1 MKPRLQLFYLL
12 AFVLV
17 ALLAMPAAFGQAQ
30 LISGTVVDQTG
41 GVIPGASVQI
51 LDEAKGT
58 TVREV
63 TTDDTGRFQALNI
76 QPGTYT
82 IKVEFTGFKTLTLNK
97 VKLDVNTKLDVGTV
111 KMEIGDVGTTVA
123 VTSEIPQVQTNT
135 MEKSYMVEQAQVVD
149 LPMNGRNWQALVTT
163 VPGVTNSARTNFDLT
178 FNDVSQMHVGGGR
191 GSQNNFYLDG
201 SPNLD
206 VGDNQSQY
214 TQPSIDSVAE
224 FKVQMSNF
232 NAEYGRNSG
241 MVVAVQ
247 TKSGG
252 DKFHGTLY
260 EFARNDA
267 FDAVNPG
274 RTRKTSPTDPRREK
288 DVLRYHQFGGNIGGW
303 IPLPGVSSKADKRL
317 FFFYNR
323 EMTRRLGSAGSSYVD
338 LAGPDI
344 LNGDFSSM
352 LLDTPMEH
360 APQFKNGTIFVPGS
374 IVRDGAGNIID
385 GTPMPGNMVPKDQCV
400 TSSGAF
406 LKYYGPPYL
415 PEQPSL
421 PDPPR
426 ACFKRFDYISPNTF
440 RKDQDLLRLD
450 YVINQS
456 TTSYFRWVNDNQR
469 EQLAGA
475 IWGWQP
481 FPIAPQKR
489 PKPGSSWSW
498 NLVKAFGPTIS
509 SETILAYMHQSQ
521 ELAPTDL
528 SLIQRDTLGITFPQ
542 LAPQTNRYQYADNF
556 DASGGGSNIFMQ
568 WGDPGWH
575 NDGKDYSLTQ
585 NLSWVKDKHTFKF
598 GFHYN
603 RDNKKQTATWPV
615 QGQINFNSSSTMDLD
630 TGNGIANMMLGLYN
644 NYNQASAHIYPYFRF
659 QSWEGFAQDS
669 FKITPRLTFEYGVRF
684 QRTTPTYT
692 YKRTDGVAGVDEG
705 TFDSW
710 SVDTTMYSRTGAP
723 AINLD
728 TGKFNEDPLNALLSI
743 GLVNDLMP
751 GVNRGFGPTQNLFA
765 PRLGFAYDLTGDG
778 KTAIRGGGGIFYE
791 RLRQNNFNF
800 GAGAHYPS
808 SATLSAGPGVVT
820 DISLNDAGLI
830 GPQSYVV
837 YPADNVMP
845 TIYSFSLGVQR
856 ELADGFALDVSY
868 MGSLGRN
875 LMVQRQIN
883 GLPAGYFLDNPDA
896 SANVNYWNDALRP
909 YYGFGQLN
917 AIETSGQSAYHGFLT
932 RLSRRF
938 SNGLSLNANYTWSK
952 AFGEAENDSDQIVN
966 PFNRHASW
974 APLSYSRAHVFT
986 FDYIYQIPG
995 LAARNGWNPIMRGIL
1010 DDWQIS
1016 GITEFST
1023 GQRTSIGSNGNM
1035 YGIDLGGQNAVLV
1048 GDYKALRGQGIW
1060 FNPDAFARP
1069 MDAEWGLGRN
1079 FFTLPGTN
1087 NWDVVLQKYFPLGPE
1102 DMKLNFRLEMNN
1114 FFNHAQP
1121 WSVNTSFASD
1131 SQGGGISENNRGSF
1145 GTITA
1150 FRDPR
1155 TLQLGLK
1162 LQF

>member
-1 MKPRLQLFYLL
+1 MKQRFRLLYLL
-12 AFVLV
+12 AFVFPI
-17 ALLAMPAAFGQAQ
+17 LLAMPAAYGQAQ

-41 GVIPGASVQI
+41 GVIPGATVQI
-51 LDEAKGT
+51 LDEAKGGA
-58 TVREV
+58 VAREAV
-63 TTDDTGRFQALNI
+63 TDDTGRFQALNI
-76 QPGTYT
+76 QPGIYT
-82 IKVEFTGFKTLTLNK
+82 IKVEFTGFKTLTMTK
-97 VKLDVNTKLDVGTV
+97 VKLDVNTKLDVGTL

-149 LPMNGRNWQALVTT
+149 LPMNGRNWQALVNT

-206 VGDNQSQY
+206 AGDNQSQY
-214 TQPSIDSVAE
+214 TQPSIDSIAE

-247 TKSGG
+247 TKSGS
-252 DKFHGTLY
+252 DQFHGTLY

-303 IPLPGVSSKADKRL
+303 VPFPGISSKDDKRL

-323 EMTRRLGSAGSSYVD
+323 EMTRRLGSSGSSYVD
-338 LAGPDI
+338 LPGPEI

-352 LLDTPMEH
+352 LLDTNMTH

-385 GTPMPGNMVPKDQCV
+385 GTPMPGNMVPSDQWV
-400 TSSGAF
+400 SSSAAF
-406 LKYYGPPYL
+406 LKFFGQPYMPDL
-415 PEQPSL
+415 ASL
-421 PDPPR
+421 PDAPQ
-426 ACFKRFDYISPNTF
+426 AGFKRFDYISPNTF

-475 IWGWQP
+475 IWGSQP

-498 NLVKAFGPTIS
+498 NLVKAFGPTVS

-521 ELAPTDL
+521 ELAPADL

-556 DASGGGSNIFMQ
+556 DAGNNIRMN

-615 QGQINFNSSSTMDLD
+615 QGSINFNSRSDMALD
-630 TGNGIANMMLGLYN
+630 TGNGIANMMLGLYQS
-644 NYNQASAHIYPYFRF
+644 YTQANAHVYPYFRF
-659 QSWEGFAQDS
+659 QSWEAFAQDS
-669 FKITPRLTFEYGVRF
+669 FQVTPRLTFAYGIRF
-684 QRTTPTYT
+684 QRSTPTFT
-692 YKRTDGVAGVDEG
+692 YKRSDGVAGVDEG

-710 SVDTTMYSRTGAP
+710 SVDTSMYNRANAP
-723 AINLD
+723 AIDLT
-728 TGKFNEDPLNALLSI
+728 TGKFTEDPLNALLSI
-743 GLVNDLMP
+743 GLINDLMP

-778 KTAIRGGGGIFYE
+778 KTAIRGGGGVFYE

-820 DISLNDAGLI
+820 DISLNDAGLV

-837 YPADNVMP
+837 YPKNNVMP

-856 ELADGFALDVSY
+856 ELTDGFALDVSY
-868 MGSLGRN
+868 MGTLGRN
-875 LMVQRQIN
+875 LMIQRQIN
-883 GLPAGYFLDNPDA
+883 GLPTGYFLDNPDA
-896 SANVNYWNDALRP
+896 SESVNYKNDALRP

-917 AIETSGQSAYHGFLT
+917 AIETSGVSAYHGLLT

-938 SNGLSLNANYTWSK
+938 SNGLSLNVNYTWSK
-952 AFGEAENDSDQIVN
+952 AFGESETDDGQIAN
-966 PFNRHASW
+966 PFDRHASW
-974 APLSYSRAHVFT
+974 APLSYSRTHVFS

-995 LAARNGWNPIMRGIL
+995 IAGRMGWNPVLKGVL
-1010 DDWQIS
+1010 DDWEIS

-1023 GQRTSIGSNGNM
+1023 GQRTSITSNGNL
-1035 YGIDLGGQNAVLV
+1035 YGMDLGGQNAVLI
-1048 GDYKALRGQGIW
+1048 GDYKDLRDQGIW
-1060 FNPDAFARP
+1060 FDPAAFARP
-1069 MDAEWGLGRN
+1069 QDGEWGLGRN
-1079 FFTLPGTN
+1079 FFTLPGAN
-1087 NWDVVLQKYFPLGPE
+1087 NWDVTLQKFFPLHAE
-1102 DMKLNFRLEMNN
+1102 DVKLNFRLEMYN
-1114 FFNHAQP
+1114 FFNHAQA
-1121 WSVNTSFASD
+1121 WGVNTGFAAD
-1131 SQGGGISENNRGSF
+1131 NPGGTISQNNVGSF
-1145 GTITA
+1145 GRA
-1150 FRDPR
+1150 NNFRDPR

-1162 LQF
+1162 LMF